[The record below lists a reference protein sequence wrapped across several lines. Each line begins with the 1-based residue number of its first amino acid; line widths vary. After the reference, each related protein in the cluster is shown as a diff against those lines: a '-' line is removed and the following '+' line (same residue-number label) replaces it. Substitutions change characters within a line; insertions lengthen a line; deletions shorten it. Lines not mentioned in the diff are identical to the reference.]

1 MHLKVLTKMEES
13 NRFDNNTRPDPDA
26 LLKEVEREEAK
37 GGRLKIFLGYAPGVG
52 KTYAMLQ
59 EAHVLKNRGEDI
71 VAGIVE
77 THKRAETEALLAG
90 LEIIPRRRVP
100 YENIVL
106 EELDIDAILT
116 RRPSIV
122 LVDELAHT
130 NTPGSRHPKRYQD
143 VEELLESGIDVYATI
158 NIQHFQSQVDIV
170 ESITGIR
177 MQETVPDFMLD
188 RANEVQVIDIPLE
201 ELSERLSEGKVYVPD
216 RAKKA
221 MENFFQRGNLVALRE
236 LTLTLAA
243 RKMDSELLNYMKAKA
258 ITGTWPAGERL
269 VVCIAPNQYAQQLL
283 RRAYNIAQNT
293 RADWY
298 AVYVNIPSVREPS
311 EAEKGYLADALNL
324 AEELG
329 AKAITLM
336 GSDIADE
343 ILRFAAENSITR
355 IVIGKPLRSPLSEL
369 WRGSPINRLLHAR
382 TDCELHLV
390 TPTVVKKEILI
401 KPDTGR
407 FTFNPK
413 AYAISLVMVAVITC
427 LNFFLE
433 TVVHPRS
440 LVFLYLI
447 ATIASA
453 LFFGMAP
460 SLFASVMSLLAF
472 DYFLVEPR
480 FSFTMNHT
488 SDIVNVI
495 VFLLTSIV
503 VGHLVKITR
512 RQNLSLQRRVQRI
525 SLIEEI
531 SKELLMMPP
540 VEQLVEG
547 FTQNQGD
554 LRSILP
560 LLRTTV
566 LDDIS
571 HIMIKYIAKITDASA
586 FVLFSRK
593 DGGLQVWARSS
604 PDTDLGPH
612 EIAVAEWAY
621 KHGEIAGA
629 GTQTLAD
636 VKVFFVPMKTPEE
649 TVGVI
654 GIEYSYKNLLLD
666 QRRILSSI
674 SSISSLGAVR
684 WIHV

>member
-1 MHLKVLTKMEES
+1 MKKNGSSDT
-13 NRFDNNTRPDPDA
+13 TARPDPDA

-77 THKRAETEALLAG
+77 THKRAETEALLAD

-106 EELDIDAILT
+106 EEFDIDAVLT

-130 NTPGSRHPKRYQD
+130 NAPGSRHPKRYQD
-143 VEELLESGIDVYATI
+143 VEELLASGIDVYATV
-158 NIQHFQSQVDIV
+158 NIQHFQSQVDVV

-177 MQETVPDFMLD
+177 MQETIPDSMLD
-188 RANEVQVIDIPLE
+188 RADEVQVIDIPLE
-201 ELSERLSEGKVYVPD
+201 ELSERLREGKVYVPD

-258 ITGTWPAGERL
+258 IKGTWPAGERL

-283 RRAYNIAQNT
+283 RRAYNIAQDT

-298 AVYVNIPSVREPS
+298 AVYVSTPSVKEPS

-329 AKAITLM
+329 AKAITLT
-336 GSDIADE
+336 GTDIADE
-343 ILRFAAENSITR
+343 LLRFAEENGITR
-355 IVIGKPLRSPLSEL
+355 IVIGKPLRSPLSGL
-369 WRGSPINRLLHAR
+369 WKGSPINRLLRAK
-382 TDCELHLV
+382 TNCELHLV
-390 TPTVVKKEILI
+390 TPMIATKEISV
-401 KPDTGR
+401 KPDIGR
-407 FTFNPK
+407 FTLRPK
-413 AYAISLVMVAVITC
+413 DYAIPLVMVAAITC

-453 LFFGMAP
+453 LFFGMVP
-460 SLFASVMSLLAF
+460 SLFASIMSLLAF

-480 FSFTMNHT
+480 FSFTMYHT
-488 SDIVNVI
+488 YDIVNVI
-495 VFLLTSIV
+495 VFLLTSVV
-503 VGHLVKITR
+503 VGHLVKITKQ
-512 RQNLSLQRRVQRI
+512 QNLSLQQRVQRI
-525 SLIEEI
+525 SLIEEM

-540 VEQLVEG
+540 VEQLVDG
-547 FTQNQGD
+547 FTQNSGD
-554 LRSILP
+554 SRSILP

-571 HIMIKYIAKITDASA
+571 HILIKYIAKVIDAPA

-604 PDTDLGPH
+604 PDMDLGPH
-612 EIAVAEWAY
+612 EIAVAEWTY

-636 VKVFFVPMKTPEE
+636 VKVFFMPMKNQEE

-654 GIEYSYKNLLLD
+654 GIEYAYKELLLD
-666 QRRILSSI
+666 QRRILSAI
-674 SSISSLGAVR
+674 SSLSSLGAVR